1 MLEKCRGSRDLCPE
15 DMDRFRAIEGTFRDC
30 CLKWGY
36 SEVRTPTLE
45 YLHLFTSTGTLSP
58 SMLGKVYSFLDWDG
72 WSGERVVL
80 RPDGTIPIARLYIN
94 NLAKDTTAKL
104 FYVTNIF
111 IFEPTGE
118 QNRERWQCGVEI
130 IGEDSCLADVE
141 LVVLALELLQKLGCH
156 NIELRL
162 SHAGVI
168 KALLKRIGLNP
179 ADEMKVF
186 DQILGGD
193 FSILAKMKIERP
205 DIEPVLSALFELKGK
220 SSGFLKNVRAL
231 LDGSYPE
238 LKSSLDDF
246 IAVTDCLEALGYSYN
261 IDITSGRD
269 FEYYTGIIMQ
279 LFCGR
284 DKVAG
289 GGRYNDLIALMGG
302 ENKPASGFALYMDKI
317 MAISN
322 MDQLPGQKSQLIGMR
337 VTPGEITRA
346 LGIATQLREA
356 GYAVT
361 FYSGVQKP
369 DGMRRLLKLT
379 TGDSSLI
386 LQDRQKR
393 QTCEA
398 TTTEELLALLG
409 EIVN

>member
-1 MLEKCRGSRDLCPE
+1 MPERCRGSRDLYPR
-15 DMDRFRAIEGTFRDC
+15 DMENFRAIEDTFRDS

-58 SMLGKVYSFLDWDG
+58 TMLNRVYSFLDWDG

-94 NLAKDTTAKL
+94 NLAKNATARL

-130 IGEDSCLADVE
+130 IGEGSCLADVE
-141 LVVLALELLQKLGCH
+141 LVVLARELLQKLNCQ
-156 NIELRL
+156 NVELRL

-168 KALLKRIGLNP
+168 KAILERTGLSS
-179 ADEMKVF
+179 ADEMRVF
-186 DQILGGD
+186 DQILNGD
-193 FSILAKMKIERP
+193 FSLLAKMKAERP
-205 DIEPVLSALFELKGK
+205 DIEPVLTALFELKGK
-220 SSGFLKNVRAL
+220 SSGFLKNMKAL
-231 LDGSYPE
+231 LDDDYPE

-246 IAVTDCLEALGYSYN
+246 IAVTDCLEALGCSYK

-269 FEYYTGIIMQ
+269 FEYYTGIIFQ

-302 ENKPASGFALYMDKI
+302 ESRPASGFALYMDKI
-317 MAISN
+317 MEKFDPGRFSGRA
-322 MDQLPGQKSQLIGMR
+322 LPLLAMR
-337 VTPGEITRA
+337 VTPEGITTA
-346 LGIATQLREA
+346 LGVATKLREA

-361 FYSGVQKP
+361 FCSDIREP
-369 DGMRRLLKLT
+369 DNIRWLLELEA
-379 TGDSSLI
+379 GGGSLI
-386 LQDRQKR
+386 LRDQEKGQKCR
-393 QTCEA
+393 AA
-398 TTTEELLALLG
+398 TTQELLTLLG
-409 EIVN
+409 EAVN

>member
-1 MLEKCRGSRDLCPE
+1 MLKKCRGSRDLCPK

-36 SEVRTPTLE
+36 REVRTPTLE

-58 SMLGKVYSFLDWDG
+58 GMLSKVYSFLDWDG

-94 NLAKDTTAKL
+94 NLAENTTAKL

-130 IGEDSCLADVE
+130 IGEGSCLADVE
-141 LVVLALELLQKLGCH
+141 LVVLAMELLQKLGCQ

-168 KALLKRIGLNP
+168 KAILKRTGLSP
-179 ADEMKVF
+179 ADELKAF
-186 DQILGGD
+186 DQILNGN
-193 FSILAKMKIERP
+193 FSILDKLKTERP

-231 LDGSYPE
+231 IDDGYPE

-269 FEYYTGIIMQ
+269 FEYYTGIIFQ

-302 ENKPASGFALYMDKI
+302 ENKPASGFALYIDKI
-317 MAISN
+317 MEIFN
-322 MDQLPGQKSQLIGMR
+322 LGQLPGQELQLIAMR
-337 VTPGEITRA
+337 VDPGEITGA

-361 FYSGVQKP
+361 FYSGIREP
-369 DGMRRLLKLT
+369 DDMRWLLELK
-379 TGDSSLI
+379 TGGSSLI
-386 LQDRQKR
+386 LQDRQKER
-393 QTCEA
+393 TCEA
-398 TTTEELLALLG
+398 TTTEEPLALLG